1 MRLGVS
7 LPQLSN
13 IKRCVN
19 QCGKDVDDKGYHLLT
34 CKFGGG
40 SGIRRHD
47 HFLDSYYDMLRS
59 VDLRCRKE
67 LTSQFEGKQRPD
79 IAVYNYRDGKK
90 LLLDITVTHPWS
102 KTNLSSSSE
111 KAGFAAAT
119 KEKEK
124 NGKYLSKA
132 GHLFRPIAIEVFGQW
147 GEGAEETLK
156 EVSLLAPSVLGVP
169 YGQFKR
175 DWAIQLAVCLQKEN
189 AEMINNKILSIV
201 GRKTIEQKTVN
212 VPTLRFF
219 GF

>member
-1 MRLGVS
+1 M
-7 LPQLSN
+7 
-13 IKRCVN
+13 
-19 QCGKDVDDKGYHLLT
+19 
-34 CKFGGG
+34 
-40 SGIRRHD
+40 

-111 KAGFAAAT
+111 KAGFAVAT

-132 GHLFRPIAIEVFGQW
+132 LSLGHLFRPIAIEVFGRW

-201 GRKTIEQKTVN
+201 GRKTTEHKTVN